1 MSISVLPFCPS
12 LLEPVTPGQS
22 STHKEGK
29 RKWKRNLNETVL
41 KQREQA
47 ERVRLVS
54 PYCCGEARR
63 VSLWGSASVRAPL
76 RLSPPPP
83 RLQRGDLRSAAAAQ
97 DWCRSRL
104 EPAHAGWW
112 GSSPPC
118 LGRPDHRETRKA
130 LRLHVK
136 NWEEIKCNDIC
147 VNNTHTKWLT
157 IKHLVTVDPPTE
169 QVEVLHWLQPII
181 I

>member
-12 LLEPVTPGQS
+12 LLEPVTPGKS

-47 ERVRLVS
+47 EKVRLVS
-54 PYCCGEARR
+54 PYCCGEPRR
-63 VSLWGSASVRAPL
+63 VSPWGSPSVHAPL
-76 RLSPPPP
+76 RLYPPPP
-83 RLQRGDLRSAAAAQ
+83 HLQRGDLRSAAAAQ

-130 LRLHVK
+130 LRLKHEVLHVK
-136 NWEEIKCNDIC
+136 NWEEIKCNDIS
-147 VNNTHTKWLT
+147 
-157 IKHLVTVDPPTE
+157 
-169 QVEVLHWLQPII
+169 VLII
-181 I
+181 HIQNY